1 MMEFLRTWLLGITGA
16 AILSALAE
24 ALMPEGGVKQV
35 GKLAC
40 GLLMLSAVLTP
51 LEGVDVTAFSVPLEY
66 DQEQQVLRE
75 ESEERMKTIIEERLN
90 AYSMDKAKELG
101 VDARIRV
108 ECRREEDGTILPC
121 RVVLEPEEGQDC
133 RTLKNQL
140 SADLG
145 IPEEQVEVREGGM

>member
-1 MMEFLRTWLLGITGA
+1 MEFLRIWLLGLTGA

-40 GLLMLSAVLTP
+40 GLLMLSAVLSP
-51 LEGVDVTAFSVPLEY
+51 LGKLDVTAFSLPIAY
-66 DQEQQVLRE
+66 DQEQQGLQE
-75 ESEERMKTIIEERLN
+75 EWEERMKIIIEERLS

-101 VDARIRV
+101 VQARARV
-108 ECRREEDGTILPC
+108 ECSWKEDGTILPC
-121 RVVLEPEEGQDC
+121 RVVLEPEAGQDC
-133 RTLKNQL
+133 RALSRQL

-145 IPEEQVEVREGGM
+145 VPESAVEIREGGM